1 MKEGSLGEYVVNDTT
16 NPILIKTSINPS
28 NSKVR
33 FFKKFVT
40 LSKKFVFIT
49 NRLRTFYHFYE
60 SVKNFYMIKQRICI
74 VGDGLSGLMTAVVLA
89 KVPGIEIN
97 LIAKKGTK
105 NPDKR
110 TTAISD
116 TNFKFFNQN
125 TTSSG
130 QKLFWPS
137 KKIELFYETSKEKI
151 NFLNLN
157 EANSN
162 LMYVF
167 ENDKIKSLLLKEI
180 SKSKIKLI
188 RKDVKNLDD
197 LKHYDLIILCI
208 GGQSKIY
215 DKIIKTR
222 SIKKNYKETAI
233 TGYVRHN
240 FKTLNTSQFFLK
252 EGPLAIL
259 PFSKNYFSF
268 VWSVKKHFF
277 DNNSKKITSLVKN
290 RMLEILKSKKDITIS
305 NIQSYPIS
313 LSLRRQYH
321 QKNILILGEGLHT
334 IHPVAGQGFN
344 LVLRDI
350 KKLKEII
357 KYYVCL
363 GISIKNSYALN
374 DFYNSRKPENI
385 VMSLGVDVT
394 HSFFKKN
401 KYLDPFKEI
410 IVKNIKNNETLKK
423 FSKIISNR
431 GLSL

>member
-1 MKEGSLGEYVVNDTT
+1 
-16 NPILIKTSINPS
+16 
-28 NSKVR
+28 
-33 FFKKFVT
+33 
-40 LSKKFVFIT
+40 
-49 NRLRTFYHFYE
+49 
-60 SVKNFYMIKQRICI
+60 MIKQRICI
-74 VGDGLSGLMTAVVLA
+74 VGDGLSGLMTAVILS
-89 KVPGIEIN
+89 KVSGVEVN
-97 LIAKKGTK
+97 LIAKKGIK
-105 NPDKR
+105 YADKR

-116 TNFKFFNQN
+116 TNYKFINQN
-125 TTSSG
+125 IKSLG
-130 QKLFWPS
+130 KKLFWPS
-137 KKIELFYETSKEKI
+137 KNIELFYETSKENI

-167 ENDKIKSLLLKEI
+167 ENDRIKKILFKEI
-180 SKSKIKLI
+180 SKNKIKLI
-188 RKDVKNLDD
+188 RKDLKNLGE
-197 LKHYDLIILCI
+197 LKNYDLIILCI

-215 DKIIKTR
+215 NNITKIR
-222 SIKKNYKETAI
+222 SIKKDYKEIAI
-233 TGYVRHN
+233 TGYVKHN

-268 VWSVKKHFF
+268 VWSVKKYFF
-277 DNNSKKITSLVKN
+277 ENNSKKITALVKN
-290 RMLEILKSKKDITIS
+290 KLAENLENKQDITIS
-305 NIQSYPIS
+305 NIQSYPVS

-350 KKLKEII
+350 KKLEEII
-357 KYYVCL
+357 KYYVRL
-363 GISIKNSYALN
+363 GISIKNSNALN
-374 DFYNSRKPENI
+374 DFYNSRKPENTI
-385 VMSLGVDVT
+385 MSLGVDAT
-394 HSFFKKN
+394 HSFFKQN

>member
-1 MKEGSLGEYVVNDTT
+1 
-16 NPILIKTSINPS
+16 
-28 NSKVR
+28 
-33 FFKKFVT
+33 
-40 LSKKFVFIT
+40 
-49 NRLRTFYHFYE
+49 
-60 SVKNFYMIKQRICI
+60 MIKQRICI
-74 VGDGLSGLMTAVVLA
+74 VGDGLSGLMTAAVLA
-89 KVPGIEIN
+89 KVAGIEVN

-105 NPDKR
+105 NLDKR

-116 TNFKFFNQN
+116 TNFNFVNQN
-125 TTSSG
+125 ITTLEK
-130 QKLFWPS
+130 KLFWPS

-180 SKSKIKLI
+180 LKSKIKLI
-188 RKDVKNLDD
+188 RKDVKNLDE
-197 LKHYDLIILCI
+197 LKNYDLIILCL

-215 DKIIKTR
+215 DKIIKIR
-222 SIKKNYKETAI
+222 SILKNYKEIAI

-240 FKTLNTSQFFLK
+240 FKALNTSQFFLK

-268 VWSVKKHFF
+268 VWSVKKYFF
-277 DNNSKKITSLVKN
+277 ENNSKKITNLVKEKITE
-290 RMLEILKSKKDITIS
+290 LLKCKQDITIS

-313 LSLRRQYH
+313 LILRRQYH

-357 KYYVCL
+357 KYYAGL

-374 DFYNSRKPENI
+374 DFYNSRKPENTI
-385 VMSLGVDVT
+385 MGLGVDAT
-394 HSFFKKN
+394 HSFFKQN

-410 IVKNIKNNETLKK
+410 IVKNIKNNDTLKK

>member
-1 MKEGSLGEYVVNDTT
+1 
-16 NPILIKTSINPS
+16 
-28 NSKVR
+28 
-33 FFKKFVT
+33 
-40 LSKKFVFIT
+40 
-49 NRLRTFYHFYE
+49 
-60 SVKNFYMIKQRICI
+60 MIKQRICI
-74 VGDGLSGLMTAVVLA
+74 VGDGLSGLMTAVILS
-89 KVPGIEIN
+89 KVSGVEVN
-97 LIAKKGTK
+97 LIAKKGIK
-105 NPDKR
+105 NADKR

-116 TNFKFFNQN
+116 INYKFINQN
-125 TTSSG
+125 IKSLE

-137 KKIELFYETSKEKI
+137 KKIDLFYETSKENI

-167 ENDKIKSLLLKEI
+167 ENDKIKSVLLKEI
-180 SKSKIKLI
+180 SKNKIKLI
-188 RKDVKNLDD
+188 RKDLKNLDE
-197 LKHYDLIILCI
+197 LKNYDLIILCI
-208 GGQSKIY
+208 GGQSIIYNNITKI
-215 DKIIKTR
+215 R
-222 SIKKNYKETAI
+222 SIKKDYKEIAI
-233 TGYVRHN
+233 TGYVKHK

-252 EGPLAIL
+252 EGPLALL

-268 VWSVKKHFF
+268 VWSVKKYFF
-277 DNNSKKITSLVKN
+277 ENNSKKIATLVKN
-290 RMLEILKSKKDITIS
+290 KLVENLKNKQDITIS

-350 KKLKEII
+350 KKLKAII
-357 KYYVCL
+357 KYYVGL

-374 DFYNSRKPENI
+374 DFYNSRKPENTI
-385 VMSLGVDVT
+385 MSLGVDAT
-394 HSFFKKN
+394 HSFFKQN

>member
-1 MKEGSLGEYVVNDTT
+1 MT
-16 NPILIKTSINPS
+16 
-28 NSKVR
+28 
-33 FFKKFVT
+33 
-40 LSKKFVFIT
+40 
-49 NRLRTFYHFYE
+49 
-60 SVKNFYMIKQRICI
+60 KQRICI

-89 KVPGIEIN
+89 KVPGIEVN

-105 NPDKR
+105 NADKR

-116 TNFKFFNQN
+116 TNYKFVNQN
-125 TTSSG
+125 ITSLG

-137 KKIELFYETSKEKI
+137 QKIELFYETAKEKI

-167 ENDKIKSLLLKEI
+167 ENDKVKNVLLKEI
-180 SKSKIKLI
+180 SKNKIKLI
-188 RKDVKNLDD
+188 RKELKNLDES
-197 LKHYDLIILCI
+197 KNYDLFILCI

-215 DKIIKTR
+215 DNITNAR
-222 SIKKNYKETAI
+222 SIKKDYKEIAV

-240 FKTLNTSQFFLK
+240 YKNLNTSQFFLK

-268 VWSVKKHFF
+268 VWSVKKYFF
-277 DNNSKKITSLVKN
+277 ENNSKKIINLIKN
-290 RMLEILKSKKDITIS
+290 KIVEILKNKQNITIT
-305 NIQSYPIS
+305 NVQSYPIS
-313 LSLRRQYH
+313 LRLRKKYY
-321 QKNILILGEGLHT
+321 KDNILILGEGLHT

-357 KYYVCL
+357 KYYVGL

-374 DFYNSRKPENI
+374 DFYNSRKPENTI
-385 VMSLGVDVT
+385 MSLGVDAT
-394 HSFFKKN
+394 HSFFKQN

>member
-1 MKEGSLGEYVVNDTT
+1 MT
-16 NPILIKTSINPS
+16 
-28 NSKVR
+28 
-33 FFKKFVT
+33 
-40 LSKKFVFIT
+40 
-49 NRLRTFYHFYE
+49 
-60 SVKNFYMIKQRICI
+60 KQRICI
-74 VGDGLSGLMTAVVLA
+74 VGDGLSGLMTALVLA

-97 LIAKKGTK
+97 LIAKKGINK
-105 NPDKR
+105 ADKR

-116 TNFKFFNQN
+116 TNYKFINQN
-125 TTSSG
+125 INCLG
-130 QKLFWPS
+130 QKFFWPS
-137 KKIELFYETSKEKI
+137 KKIDLFYETSKENI
-151 NFLNLN
+151 NFLNIN

-167 ENDKIKSLLLKEI
+167 ENDKIKSVLLKEI
-180 SKSKIKLI
+180 SKNKIKLI
-188 RKDVKNLDD
+188 RKNLKNLDE
-197 LKHYDLIILCI
+197 LKNYDLIILCI

-215 DKIIKTR
+215 NNITKIR
-222 SIKKNYKETAI
+222 SIKKDYKEIAI
-233 TGYVRHN
+233 TGYVKHS

-259 PFSKNYFSF
+259 PFSKDYFSF
-268 VWSVKKHFF
+268 VWSVKKYFF
-277 DNNSKKITSLVKN
+277 ENNSKKIATLVKDKI
-290 RMLEILKSKKDITIS
+290 LEILKSKQDINIG

-357 KYYVCL
+357 EYYARL
-363 GISIKNSYALN
+363 GISIKSSYALY
-374 DFYNSRKPENI
+374 DFYNSRKPENTI
-385 VMSLGVDVT
+385 MSLGVDAT
-394 HSFFKKN
+394 HTFFKQN

>member
-1 MKEGSLGEYVVNDTT
+1 M
-16 NPILIKTSINPS
+16 
-28 NSKVR
+28 R
-33 FFKKFVT
+33 
-40 LSKKFVFIT
+40 
-49 NRLRTFYHFYE
+49 
-60 SVKNFYMIKQRICI
+60 KQRVCI
-74 VGDGLSGLMTAVVLA
+74 VGDGLSGLMTALVLA
-89 KVPGIEIN
+89 KVPGIEVN
-97 LIAKKGTK
+97 LIAKKVTK
-105 NPDKR
+105 NVDKR

-116 TNFKFFNQN
+116 TNFKFINQN
-125 TTSSG
+125 ITSLG
-130 QKLFWPS
+130 QNLFWPS

-151 NFLNLN
+151 NFLNLD
-157 EANSN
+157 EASSN

-167 ENDKIKSLLLKEI
+167 ENDKVKSKLLKEI
-180 SKSKIKLI
+180 SKKKINLI
-188 RKDVKNLDD
+188 RKDLKNLDE
-197 LKHYDLIILCI
+197 LKNYELIILCI
-208 GGQSKIY
+208 GGKSKIY
-215 DKIIKTR
+215 DKITKNR
-222 SIKKNYKETAI
+222 FIKKDYKEIAI

-240 FKTLNTSQFFLK
+240 YKTLNTSQFFLK

-268 VWSVKKHFF
+268 VWSIKKYYFE
-277 DNNSKKITSLVKN
+277 NNSKKILTLVKN
-290 RMLEILKSKKDITIS
+290 KLKEILKNKKDITIS
-305 NIQSYPIS
+305 NVQSYPIS
-313 LSLRRQYH
+313 LRLRKQYH

-357 KYYVCL
+357 KYYASL

-374 DFYNSRKPENI
+374 DFYNSRKPENTM
-385 VMSLGVDVT
+385 MSLGVDAT
-394 HSFFKKN
+394 HSFFKQN

>member
-1 MKEGSLGEYVVNDTT
+1 
-16 NPILIKTSINPS
+16 
-28 NSKVR
+28 
-33 FFKKFVT
+33 
-40 LSKKFVFIT
+40 
-49 NRLRTFYHFYE
+49 
-60 SVKNFYMIKQRICI
+60 MIKQRICI
-74 VGDGLSGLMTAVVLA
+74 VGDGLSGLMTALVLS

-97 LIAKKGTK
+97 LIAKKGAK
-105 NPDKR
+105 NADKR

-116 TNFKFFNQN
+116 TNYKFINQN
-125 TTSSG
+125 IANLG
-130 QKLFWPS
+130 QKFFWPS
-137 KKIELFYETSKEKI
+137 KKIELFYETSKENI

-157 EANSN
+157 EVNSN

-167 ENDKIKSLLLKEI
+167 ENDKVKSLLLKEI
-180 SKSKIKLI
+180 SKNKIKLI
-188 RKDVKNLDD
+188 RKDVKKLDE
-197 LKHYDLIILCI
+197 LKNYDLIILCI

-215 DKIIKTR
+215 TNITKIR
-222 SIKKNYKETAI
+222 SIKKDYKEIAI
-233 TGYVRHN
+233 TGYVKHN

-268 VWSVKKHFF
+268 VWSVKKHFSE
-277 DNNSKKITSLVKN
+277 NNSKKITTIIKN
-290 RMLEILKSKKDITIS
+290 KILEMLRKKQDITIS

-357 KYYVCL
+357 KYYVSL

-374 DFYNSRKPENI
+374 DFFNSRKPENTI
-385 VMSLGVDVT
+385 MSIGVDAT
-394 HSFFKKN
+394 HSFFKEN

-410 IVKNIKNNETLKK
+410 IVKNIKNNEVLKK

>member
-1 MKEGSLGEYVVNDTT
+1 
-16 NPILIKTSINPS
+16 
-28 NSKVR
+28 
-33 FFKKFVT
+33 
-40 LSKKFVFIT
+40 
-49 NRLRTFYHFYE
+49 
-60 SVKNFYMIKQRICI
+60 MIKQKICV

-89 KVPGIEIN
+89 KVPGIEVN

-105 NPDKR
+105 TKDNR

-116 TNFKFFNQN
+116 TNFKFINQN
-125 TTSSG
+125 ITSLG

-167 ENDKIKSLLLKEI
+167 ENDKFKSVLMKEVLKN
-180 SKSKIKLI
+180 KTKLI
-188 RKDVKNLDD
+188 RKDVRNLEEFKN
-197 LKHYDLIILCI
+197 YDLVILCM
-208 GGQSKIY
+208 GGQAKIY
-215 DKIIKTR
+215 NDITKIR
-222 SIKKNYKETAI
+222 SINKDYKEVAI
-233 TGYVRHN
+233 TGYVKHSI
-240 FKTLNTSQFFLK
+240 KTLNTSQFFLK
-252 EGPLAIL
+252 EGPLAFL

-268 VWSVKKHFF
+268 VWSIKKNFF
-277 DNNSKKITSLVKN
+277 DNNQNKITNLVKN
-290 RMLEILKSKKDITIS
+290 KIIELLKNKQAITIS

-313 LSLRRQYH
+313 LGLRRQYH
-321 QKNILILGEGLHT
+321 KKNILILGEGLHT

-344 LVLRDI
+344 LVIRDI

-357 KYYVCL
+357 KYYVSL

-374 DFYNSRKPENI
+374 DFYNRRKPENTI
-385 VMSLGVDVT
+385 MSLGVDAT
-394 HSFFKKN
+394 HSFFKQN

-410 IVKNIKNNETLKK
+410 IVKNIKNSETLKK
-423 FSKIISNR
+423 FSKIISDR